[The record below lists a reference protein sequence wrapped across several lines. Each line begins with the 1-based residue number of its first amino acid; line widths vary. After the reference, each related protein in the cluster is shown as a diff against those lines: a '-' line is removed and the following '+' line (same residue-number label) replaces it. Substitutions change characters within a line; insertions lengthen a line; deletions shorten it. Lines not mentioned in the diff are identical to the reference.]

1 MSGIER
7 AFEARWA
14 RDVAPFSALRA
25 LVVTSLAM
33 FLSEIVAMG
42 TLSILGIRS
51 SAAATLLDALIMITL
66 GFPVLYALTFRPLL
80 NLSESRARAQ
90 RALKAANAELEA
102 ANRAERNARDVA
114 DTIRSAAVA
123 MTQTLDLDSTVTAM
137 LEHLAALVP
146 FDRARVMVTAGGSR
160 LRTVATFRSGRP
172 LEIFRPSPPA
182 FDAAADPVLNE
193 ILTRC
198 EGLVIPDIHAHPE
211 WGPRVRPEFEH
222 CWMGIPI
229 LSGGKIVGLYSVSRA
244 QPNAFDPRDLRLAV
258 ALSAP
263 AAVAI
268 ENAGLFEQLSAERG
282 RLQSLSRK
290 LVDLQENERRA
301 IARELHDEAGQTL
314 TSLKIGLRLLEQTSA
329 DSGLRSRAAELR
341 RIADDAQKGL
351 HRLAANLR
359 PPTLDHVGLVGALR
373 QLTEDLSVSSGIRI
387 ELETVG
393 YEDGER
399 LPWRVETDLFRI
411 AQEALTNALRH
422 AEAGEISVLLD
433 RRGGRLRLVVED
445 DGRGFP
451 REGAAQSDRLGLVGM
466 RERAEILGGTLVVE
480 SLPGSGTTVVVEA
493 PVGR

>member
-1 MSGIER
+1 MSSMEGAR
-7 AFEARWA
+7 EARWA
-14 RDVAPFSALRA
+14 REVAPFSALRA
-25 LVVTSLAM
+25 LVVTALAM
-33 FLSEIVAMG
+33 FLSEIVAMEA
-42 TLSILGIRS
+42 LSIFGVTS
-51 SAAATLLDALIMITL
+51 FAAATVLDALIMITL
-66 GFPVLYALTFRPLL
+66 GFPVLYALTFRPLVKL
-80 NLSESRARAQ
+80 AESRARAH
-90 RALKAANAELEA
+90 RALKTANAELEA

-123 MTQTLDLDSTVTAM
+123 MTHTLDLDSTVTAM
-137 LEHLAALVP
+137 LEHLAGLVP
-146 FDRARVMVTAGGSR
+146 FDRARVLVTAGGSR
-160 LRTVATFRSGRP
+160 LRTVAIFRQGRP
-172 LEIFRPSPPA
+172 LEILRPAPPA
-182 FDAAADPVLNE
+182 FDAAADPILRD

-222 CWMGIPI
+222 SWMGIPL

-244 QPNAFDPRDLRLAV
+244 QPNAFDPRHLRLAR

-268 ENAGLFEQLSAERG
+268 ENAELFEQLSAERE
-282 RLQSLSRK
+282 RLQTLSRK

-301 IARELHDEAGQTL
+301 IARELHDETGQTL

-341 RIADDAQKGL
+341 RIADEAQTGL

-359 PPTLDHVGLVGALR
+359 PPTLDHVGLVAALR
-373 QLTEDLSVSSGIRI
+373 QLAEELSASSGVRI
-387 ELETVG
+387 EIETVG
-393 YEDGER
+393 CEGER
-399 LPWRVETDLFRI
+399 LPWRVETDLYRI
-411 AQEALTNALRH
+411 AQEAMTNALRH
-422 AEAGEISVLLD
+422 AEAEEISVVVD
-433 RRGGRLRLVVED
+433 RREGRLRLVVED
-445 DGRGFP
+445 DGRGFRQDGP
-451 REGAAQSDRLGLVGM
+451 TETDRLGLVGM